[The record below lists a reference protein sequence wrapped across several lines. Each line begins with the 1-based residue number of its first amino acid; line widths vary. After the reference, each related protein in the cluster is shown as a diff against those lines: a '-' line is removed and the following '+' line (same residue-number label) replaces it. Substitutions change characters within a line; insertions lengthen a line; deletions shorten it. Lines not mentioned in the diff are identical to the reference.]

1 MIPAFLVKEIPMF
14 SLQRGLPGI
23 LLACLITVSSLLA
36 LQGPQPQSVSDGVF
50 TDSQAARGQTIYRAR
65 CASCHGNAMEG
76 RTGPVLTGADF
87 LANWESQPVLEL
99 ASKIRNT
106 MPRDESARLSR
117 QETADLVAYMLQT
130 AKFKAGNSELQSDD
144 TSLKS
149 LRFPAGS
156 GAAKAAPPASQPTL
170 PPSGNVAQVMRGIL
184 FHSSNI
190 VFTVQSI
197 DPAAKKPQAD
207 VTDGGG
213 FDWLTW
219 GGGVYRGWDVVDYA
233 AISVA
238 ESATLLLTPGR
249 RCENGRLAPV
259 TDPDWIRFTK
269 ELADAGNAS
278 YKASQARN
286 QELVSDSTNRL
297 SESCNSCHRVYRGRT
312 HCVK

>member
-1 MIPAFLVKEIPMF
+1 MIPAILVKENPMF
-14 SLQRGLPGI
+14 SLQRGLLGI
-23 LLACLITVSSLLA
+23 LLVCSITASSLLA
-36 LQGPQPQSVSDGVF
+36 LQGQQPQSVSDGVF
-50 TDSQAARGQTIYRAR
+50 TDPQAARGQAVYRTR
-65 CASCHGNAMEG
+65 CASCHGNALEG
-76 RTGPVLTGADF
+76 RTGPPLTGVDF
-87 LANWESQPVLEL
+87 LANWQPQPLLDL
-99 ASKIRNT
+99 ASKVRNT
-106 MPRDESARLSR
+106 MPKDETDRLSR

-130 AKFKAGNSELQSDD
+130 AKFPAGRSELQPDD
-144 TSLKS
+144 ASLKN

-156 GAAKAAPPASQPTL
+156 AAVKAAAPASQPTL

-184 FHSSNI
+184 FPSSNI

-207 VTDGGG
+207 ITAGGG

-259 TDPDWIRFTK
+259 NEPDWIKFTK

-286 QELVSDSTNRL
+286 QELVSDSTNQL
-297 SESCNSCHRVYRGRT
+297 SESCNNCHRVYRGRT
-312 HCVK
+312 HCAK

>member
-1 MIPAFLVKEIPMF
+1 
-14 SLQRGLPGI
+14 
-23 LLACLITVSSLLA
+23 
-36 LQGPQPQSVSDGVF
+36 LQGPAPQNVSDGVF
-50 TDSQAARGQTIYRAR
+50 TDPQAARGQTIYRAR
-65 CASCHGNAMEG
+65 CSSCHGNALEG
-76 RTGPVLTGADF
+76 RTGPPLTGVDF
-87 LANWESQPVLEL
+87 LANWEPQPLLEL
-99 ASKIRNT
+99 AGKIRNT
-106 MPRDESARLSR
+106 MPKDESARLSR

-130 AKFKAGNSELQSDD
+130 AKFKAGSSELQADD
-144 TSLKS
+144 ASLKG

-156 GAAKAAPPASQPTL
+156 GTVKAATPASQPTL

-184 FHSSNI
+184 FPSSNI

-197 DPAAKKPQAD
+197 DPAAKKPEAD
-207 VTDGGG
+207 ITAGGG

-259 TDPDWIRFTK
+259 TDPDWIKFTK

-286 QELVSDSTNRL
+286 QELVSDSTNQL
-297 SESCNSCHRVYRGRT
+297 SESCNNCHRVYRGRT